1 MFQGFSGKIPD
12 FFWELRFNNEKAWFQ
27 EHKEAY
33 QRDVQQPFRALADEL
48 FDWFQEKYPQQ
59 HMSLHVSR
67 IYRDARRLFGRG
79 PFKDHLWFSFQSGD
93 QWTNVPCFYVEIGA
107 ECWGY
112 GMGCWT
118 GEAGFSQ
125 RFRRYIDRDPSAAEK
140 LLRRLE
146 ARPEFR
152 LQGERY
158 AKSKGHAGE
167 PIEAWY
173 NMKGWSISADC
184 AYDEASASPEVVGKI
199 KNAFEFLMPYY
210 EMMNQVYHSA
220 D

>member
-1 MFQGFSGKIPD
+1 MYDYIIK
-12 FFWELRFNNEKAWFQ
+12 
-27 EHKEAY
+27 
-33 QRDVQQPFRALADEL
+33 
-48 FDWFQEKYPQQ
+48 
-59 HMSLHVSR
+59 
-67 IYRDARRLFGRG
+67 
-79 PFKDHLWFSFQSGD
+79 
-93 QWTNVPCFYVEIGA
+93 TNILTCKNTVLPVIDS
-107 ECWGY
+107 
-112 GMGCWT
+112 M
-118 GEAGFSQ
+118 
-125 RFRRYIDRDPSAAEK
+125 RYIDRDSAAAEK
-140 LLRRLE
+140 LLWRLE

>member
-1 MFQGFSGKIPD
+1 M
-12 FFWELRFNNEKAWFQ
+12 
-27 EHKEAY
+27 
-33 QRDVQQPFRALADEL
+33 
-48 FDWFQEKYPQQ
+48 
-59 HMSLHVSR
+59 
-67 IYRDARRLFGRG
+67 
-79 PFKDHLWFSFQSGD
+79 
-93 QWTNVPCFYVEIGA
+93 EIGA

-146 ARPEFR
+146 ARPEVR
-152 LQGERY
+152 LHGERY
-158 AKSKGHAGE
+158 ANSKGHAGE

-210 EMMNQVYHSA
+210 EMVNQVYHSA